1 LVLACA
7 AEADD
12 TGAPSVHWRFAM
24 KVAILALAVVG
35 SVVASSAALAQAVN
49 ADDVKWIN
57 QCVTD
62 NKGGASDAIIRKYCI
77 CMNEK
82 MDNNE
87 TKSIT
92 QWEKTHP
99 KERAACDKESGWK

>member
-1 LVLACA
+1 MKLA
-7 AEADD
+7 
-12 TGAPSVHWRFAM
+12 VF
-24 KVAILALAVVG
+24 ALAVVG
-35 SVVASSAALAQAVN
+35 SVVASSAALAQAMN

-62 NKGGASDAIIRKYCI
+62 NKGGASDAIIRKYSI

-92 QWEKTHP
+92 QWEKTHA